1 MLCEFMAPLVTL
13 TCSMALCVLCIDQ
26 LCQFHRIFQTTSAKL
41 EGERWL
47 LGQCND
53 PNFFSKMHVHSDLC
67 FTVGNNARVGAF
79 MLSLRELTQSLLG
92 SDLFLSGRSGAFGLL
107 SRILS
112 WPFVV
117 GVCLI
122 LFFAPSWLVSGTR
135 GLSMRRRWPHC
146 KDACFKDA

>member
-1 MLCEFMAPLVTL
+1 MTKLIIVCF
-13 TCSMALCVLCIDQ
+13 SMAFGVLCIDQ
-26 LCQFHRIFQTTSAKL
+26 ACQFHRIYQTTSAKL

-47 LGQCND
+47 LGQCED

-67 FTVGNNARVGAF
+67 FTVSNNARVGGF

-92 SDLFLSGRSGAFGLL
+92 SELFLNGRSGALGLL
-107 SRILS
+107 PRVFS
-112 WPFVV
+112 WPFVA

-122 LFFAPSWLVSGTR
+122 VFFAPSWLVR
-135 GLSMRRRWPHC
+135 GSRGMSARHRWPHC